1 MTRPSWRGW
10 ARDLVGLR
18 RTGFDLVDAVRAASC
33 AGGTVLIGWWAG
45 DVSAGLVASI
55 GAFTALYGG
64 RRPYRFRARQLAA
77 IALAFAAVVTL
88 GGWSEFSVWASVP
101 VVAAIAVAAT
111 ALCQV
116 VDTGPPGAYM
126 FVLACATAS
135 GIPGATEEPWRLG
148 LLVLAG
154 GALSWCAHMI
164 GIVAGPRRPEKAAVA
179 AGVDAVARLLA
190 TDGEGY
196 PGARDRA
203 ARAMHACWVVLV
215 GEQAPVARPGGT
227 LVRLRAIALEAHGVL
242 AEAIRA
248 HDEGRAVDPAAA
260 DRVRALAAEVDH
272 PPAVPRH
279 LDPADV
285 PLGGPGVAATAR
297 ALLAAGSPWRVV
309 LLRVGVAALVV
320 GTGAALVGLDHAYW
334 AVACAVLVLCQGLGP
349 AGTLER
355 AALRLLGT
363 WIGLLLAAAIL
374 AAQPSGVGLA
384 LTIAVLQFGIQL
396 LMPRNYG
403 LGVVLVTPIAL
414 TIGSGGHPADLGG
427 LLLARGVDT
436 AVGCAIGVLV
446 FLLIAPRAAVPD
458 PAARVRE
465 TLRDVGRVLPH
476 LVDGSTGSPAAR
488 AARRDLNQGVLAL
501 ADAHRGDALPIVRTP
516 DATAWW
522 PSLDAAQRL
531 AHRTLAACWAMDAAR
546 GDGRPPTPEVTAGRA
561 ETIGS
566 ELADLAAATS
576 GRRAAVPEDGG
587 FLGPE
592 LAAVERSLPTAR
604 SRADGPQARGA
615 GP

>member
-1 MTRPSWRGW
+1 MRSWIPNCSTAIVNASPTPLGCA
-10 ARDLVGLR
+10 AR
-18 RTGFDLVDAVRAASC
+18 
-33 AGGTVLIGWWAG
+33 I
-45 DVSAGLVASI
+45 
-55 GAFTALYGG
+55 
-64 RRPYRFRARQLAA
+64 
-77 IALAFAAVVTL
+77 AAV
-88 GGWSEFSVWASVP
+88 
-101 VVAAIAVAAT
+101 
-111 ALCQV
+111 
-116 VDTGPPGAYM
+116 
-126 FVLACATAS
+126 
-135 GIPGATEEPWRLG
+135 
-148 LLVLAG
+148 
-154 GALSWCAHMI
+154 
-164 GIVAGPRRPEKAAVA
+164 
-179 AGVDAVARLLA
+179 
-190 TDGEGY
+190 
-196 PGARDRA
+196 
-203 ARAMHACWVVLV
+203 
-215 GEQAPVARPGGT
+215 
-227 LVRLRAIALEAHGVL
+227 
-242 AEAIRA
+242 
-248 HDEGRAVDPAAA
+248 
-260 DRVRALAAEVDH
+260 
-272 PPAVPRH
+272 
-279 LDPADV
+279 
-285 PLGGPGVAATAR
+285 
-297 ALLAAGSPWRVV
+297 
-309 LLRVGVAALVV
+309 VV

-363 WIGLLLAAAIL
+363 WVGLLLAAAIL

-546 GDGRPPTPEVTAGRA
+546 GDGRPPAPEVTAGRA

-592 LAAVERSLPTAR
+592 FAAVERSLPTAR